1 MTFDHASG
9 CGKTS
14 VIKAMSYQLK
24 MDIYNMN
31 LSVVKDDDQL
41 KALFD
46 KIPVKSMVVL
56 EDIDCM
62 SKIAH
67 ARSVSASYSL
77 SNEEDSS
84 DERQGP
90 MLKTGPTQSCLLNA
104 LDGLSPPHGRVLVI
118 STNHPEKLDAALTR
132 PGRIDMIVK
141 LEMCSPEH
149 IIKLYKLYYKE
160 ALDNKIVK
168 TLADADCKK
177 LSPADASSIFLKYR
191 HDCRLGIQEVL
202 SRLNNV
208 EL

>member
-1 MTFDHASG
+1 
-9 CGKTS
+9 
-14 VIKAMSYQLK
+14 
-24 MDIYNMN
+24 MN

-67 ARSVSASYSL
+67 ARSVSASHSL
-77 SNEEDSS
+77 INEEDS

-132 PGRIDMIVK
+132 PGRIDVIVK

-149 IIKLYKLYYKE
+149 IIKLYKLYYKNQ
-160 ALDNKIVK
+160 LDNETVNA
-168 TLADADCKK
+168 LSDADCKK

-191 HDCRLGIQEVL
+191 HDSRLGVQEVL
-202 SRLNNV
+202 SRLGNV

>member
-1 MTFDHASG
+1 
-9 CGKTS
+9 
-14 VIKAMSYQLK
+14 
-24 MDIYNMN
+24 MN

-67 ARSVSASYSL
+67 ARTSDYSL
-77 SNEEDSS
+77 INEEDSS
-84 DERQGP
+84 DDRQGP

-104 LDGLSPPHGRVLVI
+104 LDGLSPPHGRVLVM

-132 PGRIDMIVK
+132 PGRIDVIVK

-149 IIKLYKLYYKE
+149 IIQLYKLYYKKQ
-160 ALDNKIVK
+160 LDNEIVN

-191 HDCRLGIQEVL
+191 RDSRLGIHEVL
-202 SRLNNV
+202 RRLSM
-208 EL
+208 